1 MQPNQQLTH
10 PTVSA
15 SDGVLQSVP
24 LDPWEAAYARFET
37 PEEEINKFLER
48 LKFLGV
54 ARLPR
59 DLQVVELF
67 CGRGNGLHALS
78 RLGFTNIEG
87 ADISPR
93 LLALYS
99 GPAKCY
105 ASDCRQLP
113 LPDQSK
119 DVLIVQGGLHHLPAL
134 PHDLEETFREMRRV
148 VRNEGRVVI
157 VEPWRT
163 PFLRL
168 IHPLS
173 EIPLLRRI
181 SVKLDAFATMTHHER
196 TTYER
201 WLNNPSA
208 ILALAHSYF
217 SPVHESFAWG
227 KWRFVGR
234 PR

>member
-1 MQPNQQLTH
+1 MTR

-15 SDGVLQSVP
+15 RESVPQSVP
-24 LDPWEAAYARFET
+24 VDPWEAAYVDFET
-37 PEEEINKFLER
+37 PKQEIDKFLKR

-54 ARLPR
+54 SRLPR
-59 DLQVVELF
+59 NLQVVELF

-87 ADISPR
+87 VDLSPR
-93 LLALYS
+93 LVALYS

-105 ASDCRQLP
+105 VSDCRHLP
-113 LPDQSK
+113 FPDQSK
-119 DVLIVQGGLHHLPAL
+119 DVLIVQGGLHHLPTL
-134 PHDLEETFREMRRV
+134 PQDLEETFREMRRV
-148 VRNEGRVVI
+148 VRKEGQVVI

-168 IHPLS
+168 IHRIS

-181 SVKLDAFATMTHHER
+181 SVKLDAFATMTHYESD
-196 TTYER
+196 TYER
-201 WLNNPSA
+201 WLNYPGV
-208 ILALAHSYF
+208 ILGLAHSHF
-217 SPVHESFAWG
+217 SPVHETFAWG
-227 KWRFVGR
+227 KWRFVGT